1 MISPGHKLLTIIFA
15 VGISVSVTAAGPA
28 DVIIPDAELIRT
40 VLGNATDIRA
50 EQVTLTPAQREW
62 IDNHF
67 RYTQPEQTVTVWLSR
82 DASGRVLAGLIKA
95 DVSYEG
101 QTLTV
106 AMGLSAEARVIRAA
120 VTAAP
125 ASLRQPL
132 EATIGIGYLKRYT
145 MMSARQLGYLANVL
159 NKEGQLTA
167 LVAEQLFE
175 SGAILSAIIDS
186 AD

>member
-1 MISPGHKLLTIIFA
+1 MIPLPLKLLAMFFA
-15 VGISVSVTAAGPA
+15 VGVSVSAAATGPA
-28 DVIIPDAELIRT
+28 DVIITDSELIKT
-40 VLGNATDIRA
+40 VFGNTTDIRA

-62 IDNHF
+62 INSHF
-67 RYTQPEQTVTVWLSR
+67 RYSQPEQTVTVWLSR

-95 DVSYEG
+95 DVTYED

-159 NKEGQLTA
+159 NKEGQPTA

-175 SGAILSAIIDS
+175 SGAILAAIINS
-186 AD
+186 AE